1 MFSGGEEMC
10 TCKCLE
16 FSRYV
21 LDSLEEKVL
30 KGKYGFI
37 AQLNPNRYLKN
48 GPHFC
53 AVF

>member
-1 MFSGGEEMC
+1 MF
-10 TCKCLE
+10 KCLE

-37 AQLNPNRYLKN
+37 AQLNPNRWKTLQIR
-48 GPHFC
+48 
-53 AVF
+53 V